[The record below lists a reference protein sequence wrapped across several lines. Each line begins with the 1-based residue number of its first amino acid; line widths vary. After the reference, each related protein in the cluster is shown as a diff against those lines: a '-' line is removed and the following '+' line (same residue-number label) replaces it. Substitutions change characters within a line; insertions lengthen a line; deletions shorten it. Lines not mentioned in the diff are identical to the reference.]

1 MTNQNSN
8 SCYWAKCLKLFRSK
22 KNVVNVINLHGVIG
36 SVNFKQGLSL
46 NALNKDIES
55 AFKDKNTK
63 AVVLSINSPGGSPVQ
78 SELIGK
84 RIEQLSKQKNIP
96 VIAVVEDMA
105 ASGGYW
111 LACSAS
117 EIIVADNSLVGSLGV
132 IFSGFGLNKAIEHL
146 GVERRVY
153 TKGNNKSLLDPFL
166 PEKKEDVEMIL
177 NVQSDIY
184 ENFKKQVHKG
194 RGERIKLEDEKL
206 FSGAVWSGRQAIEI
220 GLADKISDIYTE
232 MQERF
237 GVDVDIKIV
246 NQDKSWIKK
255 KLGLSI
261 DFIIQKISDN
271 ILNIADKKMELR

>member
-8 SCYWAKCLKLFRSK
+8 SCCWAKCLKLFRSK
-22 KNVVNVINLHGVIG
+22 KNIVNVINLHGVIG

-46 NALNKDIES
+46 NSLNKDIES

-194 RGERIKLEDEKL
+194 RGDRIKLEDEKL
-206 FSGAVWSGRQAIEI
+206 FSGAIWSGRQAIEI
-220 GLADKISDIYTE
+220 GLADKIGDLYTE

-261 DFIIQKISDN
+261 DFVIQKISDN

>member
-1 MTNQNSN
+1 MTNKNGN
-8 SCYWAKCLKLFRSK
+8 SCCWAKCVKLFKSK
-22 KNVVNVINLHGVIG
+22 KNIVNVINLHGVIG

-46 NALNKDIES
+46 NVLNKDIEN

-63 AVVLSINSPGGSPVQ
+63 AVVLNINSPGGSPVQ

-84 RIEQLSKQKNIP
+84 RIEQLSKEKNIP
-96 VIAVVEDMA
+96 VIAVIEDMA

-111 LACSAS
+111 LACSAP

-153 TKGNNKSLLDPFL
+153 TKGSNKSLLDPFL
-166 PEKKEDVEMIL
+166 PEKQEDVEMIL
-177 NVQSDIY
+177 NVQSYIY

-194 RGERIKLEDEKL
+194 RRDKIKLEDEKL
-206 FSGAVWSGRQAIEI
+206 FTGAIWSGKQAVEI
-220 GLADKISDIYTE
+220 GLADKISDLYTE

-237 GVDVDIKIV
+237 GSDVDIKIV
-246 NQDKSWIKK
+246 NQDKSWIKR
-255 KLGLSI
+255 KLGLSL
-261 DFIIQKISDN
+261 DFIIQTISDN
-271 ILNIADKKMELR
+271 ILNIANKRMELR

>member
-8 SCYWAKCLKLFRSK
+8 SCCWAKCLKLFRSK
-22 KNVVNVINLHGVIG
+22 KNIVNVINLHGVIG

-46 NALNKDIES
+46 NSLNKDIES

-63 AVVLSINSPGGSPVQ
+63 AVVLSINSSGGSPVQ

-194 RGERIKLEDEKL
+194 RGDRIKLEDEKL
-206 FSGAVWSGRQAIEI
+206 FSGAIWSGRQAIEI
-220 GLADKISDIYTE
+220 GLADKIGDLYTE

-261 DFIIQKISDN
+261 DFVIQKISDN